1 MDLIRQF
8 EHKDIEQ
15 VANLH
20 RSVFKIENVG
30 PLDRY
35 HSYFCKQFLPNDE
48 DSLPSLVCETEHG
61 RILGFLGV
69 AVRHFSFGGRKIT
82 AALSSQF
89 VVHPEARHRWTGIHL
104 LREFLKGPQDLSF
117 TDEANDLSQKIWVA
131 LGGSVSTLQGIY
143 WIVPLRPIRLAC
155 YRYVPEWMA
164 TALGSTAN
172 ILDRLVSSLPDSPF
186 RNTKPV
192 LRAEPLSTAAML
204 TCLNE
209 VTPQFQLRP
218 HYDCE
223 SLDTLIACAAEKACH
238 GSLRKILLRDKQ
250 NHIAG
255 WFLYHC
261 KPGALAEVLQIAS
274 REDCHLDVVEH
285 LSADA
290 RAHGALAVVGRLE
303 PGLAEPLANR
313 FCLLFRR
320 KCAMLV
326 HSRFPEILCAIHSGR
341 AFISRL
347 EGEWCLRFA

>member
-1 MDLIRQF
+1 
-8 EHKDIEQ
+8 
-15 VANLH
+15 
-20 RSVFKIENVG
+20 
-30 PLDRY
+30 
-35 HSYFCKQFLPNDE
+35 
-48 DSLPSLVCETEHG
+48 
-61 RILGFLGV
+61 
-69 AVRHFSFGGRKIT
+69 
-82 AALSSQF
+82 
-89 VVHPEARHRWTGIHL
+89 
-104 LREFLKGPQDLSF
+104 
-117 TDEANDLSQKIWVA
+117 
-131 LGGSVSTLQGIY
+131 
-143 WIVPLRPIRLAC
+143 
-155 YRYVPEWMA
+155 
-164 TALGSTAN
+164 
-172 ILDRLVSSLPDSPF
+172 
-186 RNTKPV
+186 
-192 LRAEPLSTAAML
+192 ML

-218 HYDCE
+218 HYDCA